1 MDWRR
6 LCALEGGKGRIGCLY
21 CGGGRAGCQDGCCC
35 AWMGEG
41 LRKQDTGSKHSTW
54 QPRRSLWNGAVA
66 RARRQLLAPV
76 LASVRSETLVRRDRA
91 PISKSDRPELALL
104 QPWGVSSALPLADV
118 AGQTAI
124 VAGNQFARARRRAC
138 RVWW

>member
-1 MDWRR
+1 MCLCRR
-6 LCALEGGKGRIGCLY
+6 VWTGVVFVHSRGEKGVSGVFIAAA
-21 CGGGRAGCQDGCCC
+21 GGGPGWQLVGVE
-35 AWMGEG
+35 GEG
-41 LRKQDTGSKHSTW
+41 LKKQDTGSKHSTW

-104 QPWGVSSALPLADV
+104 QP
-118 AGQTAI
+118 
-124 VAGNQFARARRRAC
+124 
-138 RVWW
+138 